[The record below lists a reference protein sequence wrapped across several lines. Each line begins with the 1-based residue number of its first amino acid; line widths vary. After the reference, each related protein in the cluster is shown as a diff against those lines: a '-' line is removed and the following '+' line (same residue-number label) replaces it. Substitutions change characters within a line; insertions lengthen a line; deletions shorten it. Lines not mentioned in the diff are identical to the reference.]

1 MNTAITHVIE
11 YVPYAHRNERCAVG
25 MLAVRPDGQIS
36 IHVGQQIKKAKAINP
51 ACDIVALREGLHA
64 IEAELREHPETLPL
78 YSSGATGIVIST
90 KAGRIDFRDEDEL
103 QRGIEWA
110 LVIAVEPAKT
120 VKTRERASVS
130 RLFVSIKNTF
140 ESLGWMASMNQG
152 IDTGKIIPR
161 FPLSANEGLVV
172 DFAQQKQQFL
182 ALQTVDYRHNATAK
196 RTEASAKL
204 LTLGMADQIIV
215 PRTQRIAVFAGT
227 DAQEAVAG
235 LRLAERIC
243 NDVFVE
249 ESGDDMRR
257 LVDMLAASMGQS
269 SMPTL
274 LTQ

>member
-1 MNTAITHVIE
+1 
-11 YVPYAHRNERCAVG
+11 
-25 MLAVRPDGQIS
+25 
-36 IHVGQQIKKAKAINP
+36 
-51 ACDIVALREGLHA
+51 
-64 IEAELREHPETLPL
+64 
-78 YSSGATGIVIST
+78 
-90 KAGRIDFRDEDEL
+90 
-103 QRGIEWA
+103 
-110 LVIAVEPAKT
+110 VIAVEPAKT